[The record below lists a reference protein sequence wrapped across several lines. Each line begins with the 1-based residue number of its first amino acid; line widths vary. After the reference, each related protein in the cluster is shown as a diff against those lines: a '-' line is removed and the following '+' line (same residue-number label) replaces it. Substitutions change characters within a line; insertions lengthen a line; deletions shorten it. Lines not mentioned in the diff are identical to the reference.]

1 MTRVKILSLVL
12 ALVMLLCACGRSETV
27 LTVGG
32 KDISY
37 DTYRYFYLNYKA
49 ENEDYT
55 EDEIYQKT
63 IDAIS
68 MDVALTL
75 LAESQE
81 VSLDK
86 ADKKSVDEYV
96 EASIANYGGK
106 DAYNEALE
114 KNHLTDELFRYFYS
128 QQLLETKLREH
139 MYLEMNNVI
148 KSDDETVEADIKE
161 NFMAAKQVLIRHDNG
176 KSAEENKALAEDILK
191 KAQSGEDFDTLIK
204 EYSED
209 TTALSDYVYYFT
221 YGQMVEGF
229 EKAVL
234 DTDLGKLCEYV
245 AESEAGYHVVMRMPL
260 DDEYIDS
267 HFEELREAYKARS
280 FNDMRKTLT
289 ESFEVVKSKNFD
301 GIDFDE

>member
-1 MTRVKILSLVL
+1 
-12 ALVMLLCACGRSETV
+12 MLLLCGCQKSDTV
-27 LTVGG
+27 LKVGG
-32 KDISY
+32 EDISY

-49 ENEDYT
+49 ENPDYT
-55 EDEIYQKT
+55 EEELYEKSV
-63 IDAIS
+63 DAIS

-75 LAESQE
+75 LAKSQE
-81 VSLDK
+81 LSLDK
-86 ADKKSVDEYV
+86 ADKKSVNEYV
-96 EASIANYGGK
+96 EAAIANYGGK
-106 DAYNEALE
+106 EAYNEALE

-128 QQLLETKLREH
+128 QQLLENKLREH
-139 MYLEMNNVI
+139 MYLEMNNII
-148 KSDDETVEADIKE
+148 KSDDETVESDIKE

-234 DTDLGKLCEYV
+234 DTAIGNICSYV
-245 AESEAGYHVVMRMPL
+245 AESEAGYHVIMRMSL

-267 HFEELREAYKARS
+267 HFEELRDAYKARS

-289 ESFEVVKSKNFD
+289 ESFKVEKTKNFD
-301 GIDFDE
+301 TVDFDE